1 MPCPTTSF
9 KTSPACAPSASLM
22 PMTMCPLLYGI
33 GHHATYSNRREQERK
48 RAKDA
53 ELAISAVS

>member
-1 MPCPTTSF
+1 
-9 KTSPACAPSASLM
+9 M